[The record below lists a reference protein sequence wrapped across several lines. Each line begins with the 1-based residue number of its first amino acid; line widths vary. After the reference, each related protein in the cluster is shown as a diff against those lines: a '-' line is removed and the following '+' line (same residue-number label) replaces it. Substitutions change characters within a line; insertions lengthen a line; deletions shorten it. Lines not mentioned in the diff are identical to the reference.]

1 MKTTTTNNN
10 NNNNTNAN
18 ASNDASNTK
27 KKLGNTDK
35 KELVDNNNTD
45 INNKKQKQQ
54 QPTKAVALLSGG
66 LDSNLSI
73 RMMQEQG
80 VEVEAI
86 AVKTPFCDFDCG
98 KGCGHRVQEVALE
111 LGIKL
116 KTVYFGED
124 YLKMLKNPKYG
135 YGSGMNPCI
144 DCRSMMYSA
153 AKEHMEK
160 IGADFIIT
168 GEVLGQRPMSQNG
181 NALKIIE
188 NETETNGKIVR
199 PLSLRHLPITEA
211 ENKGLIKR
219 EKMGDIKGRS
229 RRSQL
234 QLAKKFDI
242 SDPPNA
248 AGGCLLTDPAFSI
261 RIKDLY
267 HHTKEG
273 IPDLNDIELLKIGR
287 HFRLSDNTKLIVGRN
302 KMENEILES
311 LTLDDDIIIEVSNYV
326 GPTCLL
332 RTKRQILSSSSSSLS
347 PSPSPSSLQSAKEIE
362 IAASTALRYSDS
374 PKDKLSNVKIKYA
387 SSNDEKEIQVFPI
400 DNKVLDKLRI

>member
-1 MKTTTTNNN
+1 MSSYTT
-10 NNNNTNAN
+10 
-18 ASNDASNTK
+18 SNTK
-27 KKLGNTDK
+27 KKLEYTEK
-35 KELVDNNNTD
+35 KDLNDNNN
-45 INNKKQKQQ
+45 KQISSPSPS
-54 QPTKAVALLSGG
+54 PTAKAVALLSGG
-66 LDSNLSI
+66 LDSNLAI

-116 KTVYFGED
+116 KTVYFGEE

-135 YGSGMNPCI
+135 YGSGMNPCV
-144 DCRSMMYSA
+144 DCRGMMYNA

-188 NETETNGKIVR
+188 NETQTNGKIVR
-199 PLSLRHLPITEA
+199 PLSFKHLPLTEA
-211 ENKGLIKR
+211 ESKGLIKR
-219 EKMGDIKGRS
+219 ERLGDIKGRS
-229 RRSQL
+229 RKGQL

-261 RIKDLY
+261 RVRDLY
-267 HHTKEG
+267 DHTTNG
-273 IPDLNDIELLKIGR
+273 TPDMNDIELLKIGR
-287 HFRLSDNTKLIVGRN
+287 HFRLSENTKLIVGRN
-302 KMENEILES
+302 KMENEILDS
-311 LTLDDDIIIEVSNYV
+311 LKLDNDIIIETSNYA
-326 GPTCLL
+326 GPTCIL
-332 RTKRQILSSSSSSLS
+332 RTKKQL
-347 PSPSPSSLQSAKEIE
+347 PPAEKEVE

-374 PKDKLSNVKIKYA
+374 PKDKSSSVRIKIGQNEREINNVY
-387 SSNDEKEIQVFPI
+387 PI

>member
-1 MKTTTTNNN
+1 MASNPKNQLKDTDYDDDDDDNHSDYNNDTNN
-10 NNNNTNAN
+10 
-18 ASNDASNTK
+18 SN
-27 KKLGNTDK
+27 G
-35 KELVDNNNTD
+35 
-45 INNKKQKQQ
+45 NNKKHT
-54 QPTKAVALLSGG
+54 PKAVALLSGG
-66 LDSNLSI
+66 LDSNLAV

-98 KGCGHRVQEVALE
+98 KGCGHRVKEVAVD

-116 KTVYFGED
+116 KTVYFGEE
-124 YLKMLKNPKYG
+124 YLKMLKDPKYG

-144 DCRSMMYSA
+144 DCRGMMYNA

-188 NETETNGKIVR
+188 NETQTNGKIVR
-199 PLSLRHLPITEA
+199 PLSFRHLPLTDA
-211 ENKGLIKR
+211 EVQGLVKR
-219 EKMGDIKGRS
+219 EKLGDIKGRS
-229 RRSQL
+229 RRGQL
-234 QLAKKFDI
+234 QLAKKYDI
-242 SDPPNA
+242 ADPPNA
-248 AGGCLLTDPAFSI
+248 AGGCLLTDPAFSK
-261 RIKDLY
+261 RVRDLY
-267 HHTKEG
+267 DHSKDTP
-273 IPDLNDIELLKIGR
+273 PDMNDVELLKIGR

-311 LTLDDDIIIEVSNYV
+311 LKLEDDIIIEVSNHV

-332 RTKRQILSSSSSSLS
+332 RTKK
-347 PSPSPSSLQSAKEIE
+347 QSQKEIE

-374 PKDKLSNVKIKYA
+374 PKDELSNVRVRMGPK
-387 SSNDEKEIQVFPI
+387 NDDEEKELKVNPI
-400 DNKVLDKLRI
+400 EDKILNQMRI

>member
-1 MKTTTTNNN
+1 MTTTNTSNIKKKSEHIEKKESDDDNN
-10 NNNNTNAN
+10 NN
-18 ASNDASNTK
+18 
-27 KKLGNTDK
+27 
-35 KELVDNNNTD
+35 
-45 INNKKQKQQ
+45 NNKKQKQQ
-54 QPTKAVALLSGG
+54 STKAVALLSGG
-66 LDSNLSI
+66 LDSNLAI

-116 KTVYFGED
+116 KTVYFGEE

-144 DCRSMMYSA
+144 DCRGMMYNA
-153 AKEHMEK
+153 AKEQMEK
-160 IGADFIIT
+160 TGADFIIT

-188 NETETNGKIVR
+188 DETQTNGKIVR
-199 PLSLRHLPITEA
+199 PLSFRHLPITEA
-211 ENKGLIKR
+211 ESKGLIKR

-229 RRSQL
+229 RKGQL

-261 RIKDLY
+261 RVRDLY
-267 HHTKEG
+267 DHTTKG
-273 IPDLNDIELLKIGR
+273 IPDMNDIELLKIGR

-302 KMENEILES
+302 KMENEILDS
-311 LTLDDDIIIEVSNYV
+311 LKLDDDIIIEVSNYT
-326 GPTCLL
+326 GPTCIL
-332 RTKRQILSSSSSSLS
+332 RTKKQLLTSSLS
-347 PSPSPSSLQSAKEIE
+347 SAEKEIE

-374 PKDKLSNVKIKYA
+374 PKDKLSSVKIKIVGQK
-387 SSNDEKEIQVFPI
+387 EKEIQVFPI
-400 DNKVLDKLRI
+400 DNKVLDELRI